1 MSKKQFIKDLEPNM
15 PVESIFVVLER
26 EKALTRNNQ
35 AYISLTLADKTG
47 RINGKIW
54 DNVSKFDKAFEKG
67 DVVKISGVATLF
79 RGLLQIRVDDIKKC
93 REEEIDNSDFLPVT
107 ERDRDALFKRLLNT
121 IESIQDPFLR
131 TLLKNIFSK
140 EKIVK
145 GIKDAPASISIH
157 HTYIGGLLEH
167 TLNVTKICET
177 MADIYPE
184 INRDL
189 LITGA
194 LLHDIGKIDEYTFDR
209 AIERTDSG
217 RLIGHIAIETTFLSK
232 EIDKIDD
239 FPDELRMELLHLI
252 LSHHGE
258 YEYGSPKIPQTIEAA
273 ALAYADMLDSKVESF
288 IEVTGK
294 SKKNW
299 SDYVNFLGRKI
310 YKKRD

>member
-1 MSKKQFIKDLEPNM
+1 MSKKQFIRDLEPNT
-15 PVESIFVVLER
+15 PVRSIFVVLER

-54 DNVSKFDKAFEKG
+54 DNVDKFDKIFEKG
-67 DVVKISGVATLF
+67 DVVKISGIVTSY
-79 RGLLQIRVDDIKKC
+79 RGLLQIRVDNIEKC
-93 REEEIDNSDFLPVT
+93 NENEFDNSDFLPVT
-107 ERDRDALFKRLLNT
+107 KSDRDALFKELLT
-121 IESIQDPFLR
+121 AIENMQNPFLK

-140 EKIVK
+140 ERIVK
-145 GIKDAPASISIH
+145 GIKNAPASIAIH
-157 HTYIGGLLEH
+157 HAYIGGLLEH
-167 TLNVTKICET
+167 TLNVTRICKT
-177 MADIYPE
+177 MADIYPV

-189 LITGA
+189 LVAGA

-217 RLIGHIAIETTFLSK
+217 RLLGHIAIETAFLSK

-239 FPDELRMELLHLI
+239 FPDELRIELLHLI

-288 IEVTGK
+288 IEVTNK
-294 SKKNW
+294 SRKNW

-310 YKKRD
+310 YKKQD